1 MGVIT
6 NKLASKITDKL
17 NALTGWTRQT
27 LTSAINSC
35 AERDGIA
42 RRLYLVVDYSQ
53 VEVGD
58 PLGSGIDKTGYS
70 AECAIDLPGSPSGS
84 QVCFKTTS
92 TLWGNKT
99 VALVAGCLHN
109 KQIWGEL
116 AMYSVLRHGP
126 HKDRFAAVLALVERD
141 GEIVGY
147 LTEFIDGLEE
157 YEKDSLK
164 HHLDC
169 CDEGRECTRCF
180 GCGEQSATVETQAT
194 EYLEWRARADRWIED
209 RRFLS
214 NENDRFADS
223 CDFEEM
229 TGNTRPS
236 EMRESH
242 RSREATCT
250 QCGGDGW
257 LESDPY
263 EEHDD
268 SVISDYQEFIA
279 PMDELGIT
287 DQHWENVGWRDGE
300 MVSMDYGLGGSVGD
314 PDSLAR
320 DGIALLEGSAPDS
333 PALGHTTHHLLAVA
347 SF

>member
-1 MGVIT
+1 MGIISEKLVSQIT
-6 NKLASKITDKL
+6 NKL

-27 LTSAINSC
+27 VTSAIDSC

-53 VEVGD
+53 VEIGD
-58 PLGSGIDKTGYS
+58 PLGSGIDKTGYR

-92 TLWGNKT
+92 SLWGNKT

-164 HHLDC
+164 HHLDYAE
-169 CDEGRECTRCF
+169 DEGRDCTRCW
-180 GCGEQSATVETQAT
+180 GRGEQSGTVETQAT

-214 NENDRFADS
+214 NENERFADS
-223 CDFEEM
+223 CDFESRTALEWRRAHSVVAM
-229 TGNTRPS
+229 AGWNRMDPARITTTRSFP
-236 EMRESH
+236 
-242 RSREATCT
+242 
-250 QCGGDGW
+250 
-257 LESDPY
+257 
-263 EEHDD
+263 
-268 SVISDYQEFIA
+268 
-279 PMDELGIT
+279 
-287 DQHWENVGWRDGE
+287 
-300 MVSMDYGLGGSVGD
+300 
-314 PDSLAR
+314 
-320 DGIALLEGSAPDS
+320 
-333 PALGHTTHHLLAVA
+333 TTRN
-347 SF
+347 S